1 MKPLV
6 ILALALA
13 MAGPTFGQEG
23 DAAAGQKVFARC
35 SSCHDVG
42 ENPRNRMGP
51 YLTGV
56 VGRPAASVDGFTYSK
71 PMSEARDSG
80 LIWTPEALDG
90 FIAAPHDYVPGTK
103 MPNMA
108 IKDAT
113 QRANLIAYLT
123 SMSPDFDPATA
134 TSTYVPPGDEAP
146 AADATPPATP
156 AQ

>member
-1 MKPLV
+1 MKLV
-6 ILALALA
+6 SLLALALA
-13 MAGPTFGQEG
+13 LVPPAMAQDG
-23 DAAAGQKVFARC
+23 DPAAGKTVFSRC

-71 PMSEARDSG
+71 PMSAARDAG
-80 LIWTPEALDG
+80 LVWTPEALDG
-90 FIAAPHDYVPGTK
+90 FSPGPHDYVPGTK

-108 IKDAT
+108 IKDET
-113 QRANLIAYLT
+113 QRANLIAYLV
-123 SMSPDFDPATA
+123 SLSPDFDPAAA
-134 TSTYVPPGDEAP
+134 TSTYVPPGGDAAP
-146 AADATPPATP
+146 TTTP

>member
-1 MKPLV
+1 MKSLIV
-6 ILALALA
+6 LGLALA
-13 MAGPTFGQEG
+13 MAGPAVAQEG
-23 DAAAGQKVFARC
+23 DAAAGKTVFSRC

-56 VGRPAASVDGFTYSK
+56 VGRPAASVEGFTYSK
-71 PMSEARDSG
+71 PMGAARDAG
-80 LIWTPEALDG
+80 LVWTPETLDG

-113 QRANLIAYLT
+113 QRANLIAYLV
-123 SMSPDFDPATA
+123 SLSPDFDPAMA
-134 TSTYVPPGDEAP
+134 AATYVPPGGAAP
-146 AADATPPATP
+146 AATPSTTP